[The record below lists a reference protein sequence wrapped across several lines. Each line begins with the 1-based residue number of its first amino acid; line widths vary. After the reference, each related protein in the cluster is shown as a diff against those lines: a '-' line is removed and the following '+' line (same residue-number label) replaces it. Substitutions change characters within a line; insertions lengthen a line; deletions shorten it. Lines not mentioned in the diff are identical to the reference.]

1 MKTIAIEEH
10 FKIPAIIEA
19 NSGGAQEKAFKLFG
33 STGIYSTGE
42 DSEVSAGSLDI
53 GLKRLA
59 AMDADGIDVQVL
71 SLNQPATENLEP
83 ELAVKLAAMA
93 NDKIAAAVTAHPT
106 RFGGFATLPMPNPKA
121 SAAELERMV
130 TNHGFLGALI
140 HGHIRG
146 RYLDDQF
153 FWPVFEMAEKLD
165 VPIYLHP
172 KRPPQAVEDACY
184 GGFETMVSEILAT
197 TGWGWHVDTGLH
209 VLRLIL
215 GGVFDRFPKL
225 QIIIGHMGEALPS
238 MIWRANSE
246 LGPAAKYL
254 KRRVIDYFQQN
265 IHVTTSGYYAAP
277 DGSIDYAALE
287 RNRPPA
293 ALTARRRCPWSGSD
307 QIWRC
312 SLKGRRRGPNHRSRV
327 GSAAG
332 RISPCRADAARW
344 CAWRSGGRDR
354 ASAAGPCAGRVSGI
368 HNHFPPCRD
377 RGPVPCAA
385 ARTAR

>member
-10 FKIPAIIEA
+10 FKIPAINEA

-42 DSEVSAGSLDI
+42 DGEVPAGSFDI

-59 AMDADGIDVQVL
+59 AMDASGIDVQVL

-83 ELAVKLAAMA
+83 ELAVKLAATA

-106 RFGGFATLPMPNPKA
+106 RFGGFATLPMADPKA

-254 KRRVIDYFQQN
+254 KRPVIDYFHRN

-277 DGSIDYAALE
+277 DGSIDYAAFIGLLHAIGIDRILFSVDYPYSDNRACKRFLE
-287 RNRPPA
+287 NLP
-293 ALTARRRCPWSGSD
+293 
-307 QIWRC
+307 
-312 SLKGRRRGPNHRSRV
+312 
-327 GSAAG
+327 
-332 RISPCRADAARW
+332 ISPDDKEKVAHLNAERLLKFKPWPRYGT
-344 CAWRSGGRDR
+344 REG
-354 ASAAGPCAGRVSGI
+354 V
-368 HNHFPPCRD
+368 
-377 RGPVPCAA
+377 
-385 ARTAR
+385 

>member
-1 MKTIAIEEH
+1 MKTNAIEEH
-10 FKIPAIIEA
+10 FKIPAINEA

-42 DSEVSAGSLDI
+42 DGEVPAGSFDI

-59 AMDADGIDVQVL
+59 AMDAGGIDVQVL

-83 ELAVKLAAMA
+83 ELAVKLAATA

-106 RFGGFATLPMPNPKA
+106 RFGGFATLPMPDPKA

-215 GGVFDRFPKL
+215 GGVFDRFQKL

-254 KRRVIDYFQQN
+254 KRPVIDYFHRN

-277 DGSIDYAALE
+277 DGSIDYAAFIGLLHAIGIDRILFSVDYPYSDNRACKRFLE
-287 RNRPPA
+287 NLPISSDDKEKVAHLNAERLLKFTP
-293 ALTARRRCPWSGSD
+293 GS
-307 QIWRC
+307 
-312 SLKGRRRGPNHRSRV
+312 L
-327 GSAAG
+327 
-332 RISPCRADAARW
+332 RATSEIVRKQ
-344 CAWRSGGRDR
+344 
-354 ASAAGPCAGRVSGI
+354 
-368 HNHFPPCRD
+368 N
-377 RGPVPCAA
+377 
-385 ARTAR
+385 

>member
-42 DSEVSAGSLDI
+42 DGEVPAGSLDI

-59 AMDADGIDVQVL
+59 AMDAGGINVQVL

-106 RFGGFATLPMPNPKA
+106 RFGGFATLPMPDPEA

-153 FWPVFEMAEKLD
+153 FWPVFEIAEKLE

-184 GGFETMVSEILAT
+184 GGFETMVSEIPAT
-197 TGWGWHVDTGLH
+197 TGWGWHIDTGLH

-246 LGPAAKYL
+246 LGPAAS
-254 KRRVIDYFQQN
+254 
-265 IHVTTSGYYAAP
+265 T
-277 DGSIDYAALE
+277 
-287 RNRPPA
+287 
-293 ALTARRRCPWSGSD
+293 
-307 QIWRC
+307 
-312 SLKGRRRGPNHRSRV
+312 
-327 GSAAG
+327 
-332 RISPCRADAARW
+332 
-344 CAWRSGGRDR
+344 
-354 ASAAGPCAGRVSGI
+354 
-368 HNHFPPCRD
+368 
-377 RGPVPCAA
+377 
-385 ARTAR
+385 

>member
-42 DSEVSAGSLDI
+42 DGEVPAGSLDI

-59 AMDADGIDVQVL
+59 AMDASGIDVQVL

-106 RFGGFATLPMPNPKA
+106 RLGGFATLPMPNPKA

-130 TNHGFLGALI
+130 TNHGFLGAMI

-146 RYLDDQF
+146 RYLDHQF

-172 KRPPQAVEDACY
+172 KRPPHAVEDACY
-184 GGFETMVSEILAT
+184 GGRTMSKWEAEKAESRRSI
-197 TGWGWHVDTGLH
+197 G
-209 VLRLIL
+209 
-215 GGVFDRFPKL
+215 
-225 QIIIGHMGEALPS
+225 GHMCAHPVGLVDNIGKCKSHALSRTPS
-238 MIWRANSE
+238 YCR
-246 LGPAAKYL
+246 
-254 KRRVIDYFQQN
+254 
-265 IHVTTSGYYAAP
+265 TSP
-277 DGSIDYAALE
+277 RDK
-287 RNRPPA
+287 
-293 ALTARRRCPWSGSD
+293 ARC
-307 QIWRC
+307 
-312 SLKGRRRGPNHRSRV
+312 RS
-327 GSAAG
+327 A
-332 RISPCRADAARW
+332 
-344 CAWRSGGRDR
+344 
-354 ASAAGPCAGRVSGI
+354 
-368 HNHFPPCRD
+368 
-377 RGPVPCAA
+377 
-385 ARTAR
+385 

>member
-1 MKTIAIEEH
+1 M
-10 FKIPAIIEA
+10 
-19 NSGGAQEKAFKLFG
+19 S
-33 STGIYSTGE
+33 
-42 DSEVSAGSLDI
+42 D
-53 GLKRLA
+53 
-59 AMDADGIDVQVL
+59 
-71 SLNQPATENLEP
+71 P
-83 ELAVKLAAMA
+83 E
-93 NDKIAAAVTAHPT
+93 
-106 RFGGFATLPMPNPKA
+106 A

-215 GGVFDRFPKL
+215 GGVFDRFPRL

-254 KRRVIDYFQQN
+254 KRRVIDYFHQN

-277 DGSIDYAALE
+277 DGSMTMRRSSACCMRSESTESCSPSTIPTATTG
-287 RNRPPA
+287 PA
-293 ALTARRRCPWSGSD
+293 SASSKICRSARMTRRRW
-307 QIWRC
+307 
-312 SLKGRRRGPNHRSRV
+312 L
-327 GSAAG
+327 
-332 RISPCRADAARW
+332 
-344 CAWRSGGRDR
+344 
-354 ASAAGPCAGRVSGI
+354 
-368 HNHFPPCRD
+368 
-377 RGPVPCAA
+377 
-385 ARTAR
+385 T

>member
-1 MKTIAIEEH
+1 
-10 FKIPAIIEA
+10 
-19 NSGGAQEKAFKLFG
+19 
-33 STGIYSTGE
+33 
-42 DSEVSAGSLDI
+42 
-53 GLKRLA
+53 
-59 AMDADGIDVQVL
+59 
-71 SLNQPATENLEP
+71 
-83 ELAVKLAAMA
+83 
-93 NDKIAAAVTAHPT
+93 
-106 RFGGFATLPMPNPKA
+106 
-121 SAAELERMV
+121 MV

-172 KRPPQAVEDACY
+172 KRPPQAVEDTCY

-254 KRRVIDYFQQN
+254 KRRIIDYFQQN
-265 IHVTTSGYYAAP
+265 FHVTTSGYYAAP
-277 DGSIDYAALE
+277 DGSIDYAAFIGLLHAIGIDRILFSVDYPYSDNRACKRFLE
-287 RNRPPA
+287 NLPISRDDKEKVAHLNAER
-293 ALTARRRCPWSGSD
+293 L
-307 QIWRC
+307 
-312 SLKGRRRGPNHRSRV
+312 LKFKP
-327 GSAAG
+327 
-332 RISPCRADAARW
+332 
-344 CAWRSGGRDR
+344 
-354 ASAAGPCAGRVSGI
+354 
-368 HNHFPPCRD
+368 
-377 RGPVPCAA
+377 
-385 ARTAR
+385 

>member
-42 DSEVSAGSLDI
+42 DGEVPAGSLDI

-59 AMDADGIDVQVL
+59 AMDTSGIDVQVL

-146 RYLDDQF
+146 RYLERSILLAGFRDGRKARRAHLSAS
-153 FWPVFEMAEKLD
+153 EA
-165 VPIYLHP
+165 
-172 KRPPQAVEDACY
+172 PPT
-184 GGFETMVSEILAT
+184 GG
-197 TGWGWHVDTGLH
+197 GRC
-209 VLRLIL
+209 VLRRIRDD
-215 GGVFDRFPKL
+215 GVR
-225 QIIIGHMGEALPS
+225 
-238 MIWRANSE
+238 NSRNYGVGVACRY
-246 LGPAAKYL
+246 GPARAEAHSW
-254 KRRVIDYFQQN
+254 RR
-265 IHVTTSGYYAAP
+265 
-277 DGSIDYAALE
+277 L
-287 RNRPPA
+287 R
-293 ALTARRRCPWSGSD
+293 
-307 QIWRC
+307 
-312 SLKGRRRGPNHRSRV
+312 SLS
-327 GSAAG
+327 
-332 RISPCRADAARW
+332 
-344 CAWRSGGRDR
+344 
-354 ASAAGPCAGRVSGI
+354 
-368 HNHFPPCRD
+368 
-377 RGPVPCAA
+377 
-385 ARTAR
+385 